1 MSHHIFNNTGQQS
14 LNFVAP
20 HGLHLKFYIDVSIH
34 KRHNYLDSI
43 IFESIDKHYFYVYLL

>member
-34 KRHNYLDSI
+34 KRRNYLDSI